1 MGFMAKHR
9 VAAVNDIKPGELK
22 RVEIGDVALCL
33 AHVEDGRFC
42 ALADVCSHEEVELS
56 DGWLDGDEIE
66 CPMHGSR
73 FNVATGAVRGL
84 PANKPVQAYAVEVD
98 GDDLVVDV

>member
-1 MGFMAKHR
+1 MAKHR
-9 VAAVNDIKPGELK
+9 VAGVDDLKPGELK

-33 AHVEDGRFC
+33 ASVEGGGVC

-56 DGWLDGDEIE
+56 DGWLDGDEVE

-73 FNVATGAVRGL
+73 FNVRTGAVRGL
-84 PANKPVQAYAVEVD
+84 PANQPVRAYTVEVD
-98 GDDLVVDV
+98 GDDLIVDL

>member
-1 MGFMAKHR
+1 MAKHR
-9 VAAVNDIKPGELK
+9 VAGVDDIKPGELK
-22 RVEIGDVALCL
+22 RVEVAGRALCL
-33 AHVEDGRFC
+33 AHLEGGRFC

-73 FNVATGAVRGL
+73 FHAATGAVRGL
-84 PANKPVQAYAVEVD
+84 PATKPVQAYAVEVD
-98 GDDLVVDV
+98 GDDLIVEL

>member
-1 MGFMAKHR
+1 MAKHR
-9 VAAVNDIKPGELK
+9 LAGVDDLKPGELK
-22 RVEIGDVALCL
+22 RVEIGGVALCL
-33 AHVEDGRFC
+33 AHVEGGGFC

-56 DGWLDGDEIE
+56 DGWLDGDEVE

-84 PANKPVQAYAVEVD
+84 PANKPVRAYAVEVD
-98 GDDLVVDV
+98 GDDLLVDL

>member
-1 MGFMAKHR
+1 MARHR
-9 VAAVNDIKPGELK
+9 VAGVEDIAPGELK

-33 AHVEDGRFC
+33 AHVKDGGFC
-42 ALADVCSHEEVELS
+42 AVADLCTHEGIELS
-56 DGWLDGDEIE
+56 DGYLDGDEVE

-84 PANKPVQAYAVEVD
+84 PANQPVQAYAVEVV
-98 GDDLVVDV
+98 GDDLIVEL